1 MAELLYVISSQLTK
15 FITMTYEEKKL
26 LFDKQMEGI
35 NLKYTKELEKFEKK
49 EKGSGDVN
57 WHIVNNES
65 MPNLKLGRVVNP
77 SSELPLVIKN
87 EVENIIKDIFG
98 NK

>member
-1 MAELLYVISSQLTK
+1 
-15 FITMTYEEKKL
+15 MTYEEKEV
-26 LFDKQMEGI
+26 LFEKQMEGI
-35 NLKYTKELEKFEKK
+35 NLKYSKELEKFEIK

-57 WHIVNNES
+57 WHIVNNKS
-65 MPNLKLGRVVNP
+65 MQNLKLGRVVNT

-98 NK
+98 HK